1 MKETETS
8 WSMTRAALARAKAA
22 DLDRQAREVER
33 SATDG
38 NWRTKA
44 RAREAA
50 ERLRRMAGRY
60 LVKALKLEE
69 GLDARLTQDLFE

>member
-8 WSMTRAALARAKAA
+8 WSSTRAAMARAKAA

-38 NWRTKA
+38 NWRMKA

-50 ERLRRMAGRY
+50 TRLRLRAGAY
-60 LVKALKLEE
+60 LVEALRWEQR
-69 GLDARLTQDLFE
+69 D

>member
-8 WSMTRAALARAKAA
+8 WSSTRVAIARAKAA

-33 SATDG
+33 SAADG
-38 NWRTKA
+38 NWRMRA
-44 RAREAA
+44 RGREAA

>member
-8 WSMTRAALARAKAA
+8 WSSTRAAIARAKAA

-33 SATDG
+33 SVADG
-38 NWRTKA
+38 NWRMRT
-44 RAREAA
+44 RGREAA
-50 ERLRRMAGRY
+50 ERLRLRAGRY

-69 GLDARLTQDLFE
+69 ELGARLAQDIFE